1 MMKNRLILRN
11 SVIWEVHGVRFIESQ
26 NDIIVILV
34 PRNNSVIAGVINS
47 QIAMAF
53 LGASG
58 FCP

>member
-26 NDIIVILV
+26 NDKIVILV
-34 PRNNSVIAGVINS
+34 PRNNSVIAEVISS
-47 QIAMAF
+47 QTVMAF
-53 LGASG
+53 LGGSG